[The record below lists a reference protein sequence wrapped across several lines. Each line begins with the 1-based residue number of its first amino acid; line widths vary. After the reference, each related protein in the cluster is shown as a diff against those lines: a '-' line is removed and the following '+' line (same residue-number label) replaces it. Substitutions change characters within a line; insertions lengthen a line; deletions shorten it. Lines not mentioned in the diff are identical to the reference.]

1 MHSRLRSKR
10 LLNEM
15 LTLNYNFLEKLVAE
29 SKMDQKQLAME
40 IGLPEKFF
48 SKIDVAGKNLSVGEL
63 CLLAEYFGTNIEDLL
78 ISSSPLEISNK
89 IAKGKRYFTKY
100 YVYEDK
106 YRNLMPP
113 EAFRYNS
120 AWLSDVRVMPAYS
133 TSQEEAF
140 VEEVEGQNKICLIYQ
155 SMESVLTGIVSSV
168 DCKLSEKRQLKDDL
182 LAYLV
187 YGIKTC
193 VSNVNRGKIV
203 SMANRAC
210 IRLVDELEYKKV
222 I

>member
-1 MHSRLRSKR
+1 M
-10 LLNEM
+10 NEM
-15 LTLNYNFLEKLVAE
+15 FTLNYSFLEKLVAE
-29 SKMDQKQLAME
+29 SKMDQKALAME

-48 SKIDVAGKNLSVGEL
+48 SKIDVGGKNLSVDEL
-63 CLLAEYFGTNIEDLL
+63 CLLADYFGTSIEDLL
-78 ISSSPLEISNK
+78 VSGSPLEISNK
-89 IAKGKRYFTKY
+89 IAKGKRYFAKY
-100 YVYEDK
+100 YIYEEK
-106 YRNLMPP
+106 YRSLTPP
-113 EAFRYNS
+113 EEFKYKS
-120 AWLSDVRVMPAYS
+120 AWLSDVRVMPAYH

-140 VEEVEGQNKICLIYQ
+140 VEEVEGQNKMCLIYQ
-155 SMESVLTGIVSSV
+155 TMESVLIGIVSSV

-193 VSNVNRGKIV
+193 VSNVNRGQIV

>member
-10 LLNEM
+10 LLNDM

-78 ISSSPLEISNK
+78 ISGSPIEISNK
-89 IAKGKRYFTKY
+89 IAKGKRYFARY
-100 YVYEDK
+100 YIYEDK
-106 YRNLMPP
+106 YRSMMPP
-113 EAFRYNS
+113 EMFKYKS
-120 AWLSDVRVMPAYS
+120 AWVSDVMATPAYH
-133 TSQEEAF
+133 TSQEEKY

-155 SMESVLTGIVSSV
+155 TMESVLTGIVSAV
-168 DCKLSEKRQLKDDL
+168 DCKLSEKRQLRDDL

-193 VSNVNRGKIV
+193 VSNVNRGQIV

-210 IRLVDELEYKKV
+210 IRLIDELEYKKV